1 MKKIFK
7 EFKEFISR
15 GNILDLAI
23 GVIIGGAFSAIVN
36 SLVNDII
43 MPLLTL
49 ATGDGLKG
57 LSVQLN
63 TWVEPI
69 LADGSANPA
78 AIYWNYGNF
87 LMSIVNFLIIAIC
100 LFIGLKI
107 VMTIKKAGIS
117 AAEKQK
123 AKIEKQLRKGK
134 ITEEEA
140 AAQTEAVEPAPAV
153 EAPAAPVET
162 TDDLLR
168 EIRDL
173 LKAQQ
178 LKTISENTETNSED
192 QQ

>member
-1 MKKIFK
+1 MKKFFK

-43 MPLLTL
+43 MPLLKL
-49 ATGDGLKG
+49 ATGDGIQG
-57 LSVQLN
+57 LAVQLN
-63 TWVEPI
+63 TWVSATLE
-69 LADGSANPA
+69 DGSANPA

-87 LMSIVNFLIIAIC
+87 IMAIINFLIIAIC
-100 LFIGLKI
+100 LFIGIKI
-107 VMTIKKAGIS
+107 VMAVKKAGQS
-117 AAEKQK
+117 VAEKQK
-123 AKIEKQLRKGK
+123 KAIAKKLKKGE

-140 AAQTEAVEPAPAV
+140 AKAVV
-153 EAPAAPVET
+153 EAETKAEPAAPVET

-173 LKAQQ
+173 LKESKKQ
-178 LKTISENTETNSED
+178 KEEKEE
-192 QQ
+192 